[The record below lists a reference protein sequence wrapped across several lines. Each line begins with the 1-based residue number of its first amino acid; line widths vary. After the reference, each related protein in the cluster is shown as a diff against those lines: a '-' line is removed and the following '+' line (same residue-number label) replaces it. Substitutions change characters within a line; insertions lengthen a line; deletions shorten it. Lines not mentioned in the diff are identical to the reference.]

1 MKDDDKMI
9 VKQPDNMLVD
19 LKNTHELC
27 NLLMKTPHYTKMGQE
42 GIFAIVETA
51 KSLGV
56 DPRLALGGGLYFVRG
71 KVEMSARMM
80 SALIRGKKHS
90 ITRDKQSN
98 DQICILHGCRS
109 DNKDCWTESFSMEEA
124 KKAGLVRPNTPWV
137 NFPRDMLYARA
148 LSRLARQLF
157 SDIIGNCYVQGEITL
172 DPNIKEVSTP
182 RVQVL
187 DAETEVKYEEVQA
200 EKTNLISDEQIKE
213 LQAALEDAGA
223 EEADWA
229 ELYKW
234 KAIEDVDGVYGS
246 ALTTLNQRDFQDC
259 INFVK
264 HIKAKRSK

>member
-1 MKDDDKMI
+1 MKENKKEI
-9 VKQPDNMLVD
+9 VVKQDNMLTE

-98 DQICILHGCRS
+98 DQICILHGRRA
-109 DNKDCWTESFSMEEA
+109 DNGDCWTESFSIEEA

-137 NFPRDMLYARA
+137 NFTRDMLYARA

-157 SDIIGNCYVQGEITL
+157 SDIIGNCYIEGEISL
-172 DPNIKEVSTP
+172 DPNIKEFSSQKVE
-182 RVQVL
+182 VL
-187 DAETEVKYEEVQA
+187 EPELEAKYEEAQA
-200 EKTNLISDEQIKE
+200 EKTEMLSENKIHQLE
-213 LQAALEDAGA
+213 AALDDAGA
-223 EEADWA
+223 IEQDIEE
-229 ELYKW
+229 LFKW
-234 KAIEDVDGVYGS
+234 KQIGDLGQ
-246 ALTTLNQRDFQDC
+246 LNERDFQDC
-259 INFVK
+259 MNFVK